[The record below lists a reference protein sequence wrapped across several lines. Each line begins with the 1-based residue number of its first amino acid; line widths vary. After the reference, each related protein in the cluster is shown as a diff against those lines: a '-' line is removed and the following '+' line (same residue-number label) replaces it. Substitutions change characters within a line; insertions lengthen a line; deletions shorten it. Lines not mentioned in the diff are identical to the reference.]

1 MSRDPRVDAEV
12 EAIRAAQQAGP
23 LATLGTYLR
32 LSGPGWLQ
40 SAITLGGGS
49 LASSLYLGVL
59 AGFSMLWLQPLAM
72 ALGIVMLSAIA
83 WVTLSTGERPFRAIN
98 QHVSPVLGWGWALAS
113 LLANVVWSLP
123 QFALATSAVQQNL
136 APSWFGPDG
145 PLGPNGSKIVI
156 VAVLLAASIAVTM
169 SYGTE
174 SRGARIY
181 ERTLKVLVGVVVVS
195 FFGVVVRL
203 AFAEGASRVSQSILS
218 LCYVRMRATEH
229 APRGP

>member
-98 QHVSPVLGWGWALAS
+98 QHVSPVLGWG
-113 LLANVVWSLP
+113 
-123 QFALATSAVQQNL
+123 
-136 APSWFGPDG
+136 
-145 PLGPNGSKIVI
+145 
-156 VAVLLAASIAVTM
+156 
-169 SYGTE
+169 
-174 SRGARIY
+174 
-181 ERTLKVLVGVVVVS
+181 
-195 FFGVVVRL
+195 
-203 AFAEGASRVSQSILS
+203 
-218 LCYVRMRATEH
+218 
-229 APRGP
+229 